1 MKILNAR
8 QMREIDRLTVER
20 CGIPWSI
27 LMETAGSR
35 VVEAIVELIGPV
47 AGRYIAV
54 LCGKGNNGG
63 DGAVIARQLWMRG
76 ASVDAF
82 LFGRIDETKGEAR
95 VNFEILHRI
104 SEGKGG
110 NEHPSSDLFFYEDA
124 SVEQVDMGY
133 DVVVDAIF
141 GAGLSRP
148 VEGIHAEAIETIR
161 MIRGHET
168 SLIVSVDIPSGLSS
182 DQGAPIGIHVDAD
195 LTVSFTAPKPGNVL
209 SPACRSNGDLI
220 IASIGTPDWLIDRES
235 GSSLNLVEEGMVSSW
250 LRDTVRPVD
259 AHKGA
264 VGDVLLVAGSR
275 GKTGAAALASAA
287 TLRAGAGL
295 VTVATAMSAQTLL
308 VGQVL
313 PEVMTEP
320 LEETREGSISHS
332 ALDRALELTQPRTV
346 LAIGPGL
353 SSADPE
359 TREFVRQ
366 LLTQR
371 RLPVIL
377 DADGLNAVAPWPADL
392 RASDDLPIIVTPHPG
407 EMARLT
413 GLSNSEVTSDRL
425 AVARDFARRSGAV
438 TVLKGSRTII
448 ASPDGDLFVN
458 ATGNPGMATAGSGD
472 VLTGLLAGLLAQRP
486 GDPLGAAIAA
496 VYLHGLAGDLAARQS
511 GIRSLIA
518 SDITGHL
525 SEAFLLIGG
534 TPEHGDL
541 NFIKRII

>member
-1 MKILNAR
+1 
-8 QMREIDRLTVER
+8 MREIDRLTVER

-35 VVEAIVELIGPV
+35 VVEAIVERIGPV

-148 VEGIHAEAIETIR
+148 AEGIHAEAIETIR

-525 SEAFLLIGG
+525 SEAFLLTGG

>member
-1 MKILNAR
+1 
-8 QMREIDRLTVER
+8 MREIDRLTVER

-35 VVEAIVELIGPV
+35 VVEAIVERMGPV

-63 DGAVIARQLWMRG
+63 DGAVIARLLWMRG

-95 VNFEILHRI
+95 VNFEILQQI

-141 GAGLSRP
+141 GTGLSRP
-148 VEGIHAEAIETIR
+148 AEGIHAEAIETIR

-209 SPACRSNGDLI
+209 SPACRSNGDLV
-220 IASIGTPDWLIDRES
+220 IASIGTPNWLIDRES
-235 GSSLNLVEEGMVSSW
+235 GSSLNLVEEGMIASW

-264 VGDVLLVAGSR
+264 VGDVLIVAGSR

-295 VTVATAMSAQTLL
+295 VTVATALSAQTLL
-308 VGQVL
+308 VGQVP

-320 LEETREGSISHS
+320 LDETPRGSISS
-332 ALDRALELTQPRTV
+332 RAIDRALELTQQRTV

-359 TREFVRQ
+359 TRGFVRQ

-392 RASDDLPIIVTPHPG
+392 RASDDLPVIVTPHPG

-425 AVARDFARRSGAV
+425 TVARDFARRSGAV

-486 GDPLGAAIAA
+486 GDPLGAAISA
-496 VYLHGLAGDLAARQS
+496 VYLHGLAGDLAARES
-511 GIRSLIA
+511 GIRSLMA

-525 SEAFLLIGG
+525 SEAFLLTGG
-534 TPEHGDL
+534 TPELGDL

>member
-35 VVEAIVELIGPV
+35 VVEAIVERIGPV

-148 VEGIHAEAIETIR
+148 AEGIHAEAIETIR

-525 SEAFLLIGG
+525 SEAFLLTGG